1 VKNKKIRKMK
11 KIILSFIALIF
22 TLSINAQLDRSI
34 MPLGGPSPKIKLD
47 KPKEFKLKNGI
58 RVLVVENHKLPRINY
73 SLRFDRKPIV
83 EGEKTGVISL
93 LGSMLG
99 NGTTNI
105 PKDDFNEE
113 VDFLGAGIN
122 VGFGS
127 GFAFTLTKN
136 NERVLDLFSDA
147 VINPLL
153 TEEEF
158 EKEKDKL
165 IEGLKSQKKDIDAI
179 SGRVGDALSYG
190 KSHAYGEFISE
201 QTIDNIK
208 FEDILE
214 YHAKY
219 FIPNNVYIV
228 VIGDVNYKEVKS
240 LISEKFGVWKK
251 GKPINDP
258 EPILTDNVTLTE
270 INFVDLP
277 TATQSAI
284 QVTNNVNLKM
294 NDEDYFAALMANDI
308 LGGGGEGYLFKNLRE
323 DKGYTYGAYSSLGS
337 SRYGVS
343 KFRAGAKV
351 RNMVTDSAVSEIVK
365 EISRIRLERVDSE
378 LLKNAK
384 AKYVGSFI
392 RNAENPQTV
401 AGYALNIKLNNLE
414 DDYYESYLENI
425 NSVTEADVKKA
436 ANKYF
441 KIANTRIVVVG
452 KGSDV
457 VANLEEVGFPINYY
471 DQYANPIAKPIFNKA
486 IPDGLTA
493 MKVIN
498 NYINAVGGKKN
509 LNSINTLVMKANVT
523 IPGAPFVPE
532 ATMRQKFPN
541 KYSQKIEAN
550 MQGQTMTL
558 TKTTFNGERGYTEM
572 QGQRIE
578 FDEKQIEDSKN
589 VKGIFEELY
598 YSADQLELVSINS
611 VNYQDAY
618 KVKVIIDGNE
628 SHRYYSV
635 ETGFL
640 LSSEETDDNN
650 NVITTNYGDYQ
661 SVENI
666 MFPFFME
673 LPAQKLEFKTTS
685 VIFNKELKDSSF

>member
-1 VKNKKIRKMK
+1 MKKMK
-11 KIILSFIALIF
+11 KIILIITALIF
-22 TLSINAQLDRSI
+22 TLNINAQLDRSI
-34 MPLGGPSPKIKLD
+34 MPTGGPSPKIKLD

-58 RVLVVENHKLPRINY
+58 KVLVVENHKLPRINY

-83 EGEKTGVISL
+83 EGEKAGVISL

-99 NGTTNI
+99 NGTTSI
-105 PKDDFNEE
+105 SKDEFNEE
-113 VDFLGAGIN
+113 VDFLGASIN

-158 EKEKDKL
+158 EKEKEKL

-179 SGRVGDALSYG
+179 SSRVGDALSYG
-190 KSHAYGEFISE
+190 KNHAYGEFITE
-201 QTIDNIK
+201 QTIDNIS
-208 FEDILE
+208 FQDIID

-219 FIPNNVYIV
+219 FIPNNVYLV
-228 VIGDVNYKEVKS
+228 VIGDVNYKNVKS
-240 LISEKFGVWKK
+240 LISEKFGSWKK
-251 GKPINDP
+251 GKNIDDP
-258 EPILTDNVTLTE
+258 EPILTENVALTE
-270 INFVDLP
+270 INFIDLP

-284 QVTNNVNLKM
+284 QVTNNVDLM
-294 NDEDYFAALMANDI
+294 MTDEDYFAALMANDI

-337 SRYGVS
+337 NRYGVS

-365 EISRIRLERVDSE
+365 EISRIRLEKVDSE

-392 RNAENPQTV
+392 RNAENPQTI
-401 AGYALNIKLNNLE
+401 AGYALNIKLNNLP

-425 NSVTEADVKKA
+425 NSVSEADVKRA
-436 ANKYF
+436 ASKYF

-471 DQYANPIAKPIFNKA
+471 DQYANSIAKPIFNKA
-486 IPDGLTA
+486 IPEGLTA
-493 MKVIN
+493 VDVIN
-498 NYINAVGGKKN
+498 NYVKAVGGKAN
-509 LNSINTLVMKANVT
+509 LESVNTLVMKANVT
-523 IPGAPFVPE
+523 IPGAPFSPE
-532 ATMRQKFPN
+532 ATMRQKLPN
-541 KYSQKIEAN
+541 KSSFKMEVN
-550 MQGQTMTL
+550 MQGQQMTL
-558 TKTTFNGERGYTEM
+558 SKTTFDGERGYSEM
-572 QGQRIE
+572 QGQRVE
-578 FDEKQIEDSKN
+578 FDEKQLDESKK

-598 YSADQLELVSINS
+598 FKAEELELVSINS

-618 KVKVIIDGNE
+618 KVKVTVDGKE

-635 ETGFL
+635 ESGLL
-640 LSSEETDDNN
+640 LSTEDTDDNN
-650 NVITTNYGDYQ
+650 NVVTTNYGDYQ
-661 SVENI
+661 SVQNI
-666 MFPFFME
+666 MFPFYME

-685 VIFNKELKDSSF
+685 VEINKEIKDSSF

>member
-1 VKNKKIRKMK
+1 MNKMK
-11 KIILSFIALIF
+11 KIILIITALIF
-22 TLSINAQLDRSI
+22 TLNINAQLDRSV
-34 MPLGGPSPKIKLD
+34 MPTGGPSPKIKLD
-47 KPKEFKLKNGI
+47 KPKEFKLKNGVK
-58 RVLVVENHKLPRINY
+58 VLVVENHKLPRVNY

-83 EGEKTGVISL
+83 EGEKAGVISL

-99 NGTTNI
+99 NGTTSI
-105 PKDDFNEE
+105 SKDEFNEE
-113 VDFLGAGIN
+113 VDFLGASVN

-158 EKEKDKL
+158 EKEKEKL

-190 KSHAYGEFISE
+190 KNHAYGEFITE
-201 QTIDNIK
+201 QTIDNIS
-208 FEDILE
+208 FQDVLD

-228 VIGDVNYKEVKS
+228 VIGDVNYKNVKS
-240 LISEKFGVWKK
+240 LISEKFGTWKK
-251 GKPINDP
+251 GKNIDDP
-258 EPILTDNVTLTE
+258 VPVLTENVALTE

-284 QVTNNVNLKM
+284 QVTNNVDLKM
-294 NDEDYFAALMANDI
+294 TDEDYFAALMANDI

-323 DKGYTYGAYSSLGS
+323 DKGYTYGAYSGIGS
-337 SRYGVS
+337 NRYGVS

-365 EISRIRLERVDSE
+365 EISRIRLEKVDSE

-392 RNAENPQTV
+392 RNAENPQTI
-401 AGYALNIKLNNLE
+401 AGYALNIKLNNLP

-425 NSVTEADVKKA
+425 NSVSEADVKKA
-436 ANKYF
+436 ANKHF

-486 IPDGLTA
+486 IPEGLTA
-493 MKVIN
+493 VDVIN
-498 NYINAVGGKKN
+498 NYISAVGGKSN
-509 LNSINTLVMKANVT
+509 LESVNTVVMKADVT
-523 IPGAPFVPE
+523 IPGAPFAPQ
-532 ATMRQKFPN
+532 ATMRQKLPN
-541 KYSQKIEAN
+541 KSSFVIEVN
-550 MQGQTMTL
+550 MQGQKMTL
-558 TKTTFNGERGYTEM
+558 SKTTFNGERGYSEM
-572 QGQRIE
+572 QGQRVE
-578 FDEKQIEDSKN
+578 FDEKQLDENKKI
-589 VKGIFEELY
+589 KGIFEELY
-598 YSADQLELVSINS
+598 FKPEELELVSINS

-618 KVKVIIDGNE
+618 KVKVTIDGKE

-635 ETGFL
+635 ESGLL
-640 LSSEETDDNN
+640 LSKEDTDDNN
-650 NVITTNYGDYQ
+650 NVVTTNYGDYQ
-661 SVENI
+661 SVQNI
-666 MFPFFME
+666 MFPFYME
-673 LPAQKLEFKTTS
+673 LPAQKLEFKTS
-685 VIFNKELKDSSF
+685 SIEINKEIKDSSF

>member
-1 VKNKKIRKMK
+1 MKKMK
-11 KIILSFIALIF
+11 KIILTITALIF
-22 TLSINAQLDRSI
+22 TLNINAQLDRSV
-34 MPLGGPSPKIKLD
+34 MPMGGPSPKIKLD

-58 RVLVVENHKLPRINY
+58 KVLVVENHKLPRINY

-83 EGEKTGVISL
+83 EGEKAGVISL

-99 NGTTNI
+99 NGTTSI
-105 PKDDFNEE
+105 SKDEFNEE
-113 VDFLGAGIN
+113 VDFLGASVN

-158 EKEKDKL
+158 EKEKEKL

-179 SGRVGDALSYG
+179 SSRVGDALSYG
-190 KSHAYGEFISE
+190 KNHAYGEFITE
-201 QTIDNIK
+201 QTIDNIS
-208 FEDILE
+208 FQDIID

-219 FIPNNVYIV
+219 FIPNNVYLV
-228 VIGDVNYKEVKS
+228 VIGDVNYKNVKS
-240 LISEKFGVWKK
+240 LISEKFGSWKK
-251 GKPINDP
+251 GKNIDDP
-258 EPILTDNVTLTE
+258 EPVLTENVALTE
-270 INFVDLP
+270 INFIDLP

-284 QVTNNVNLKM
+284 QVTNNVDLM
-294 NDEDYFAALMANDI
+294 MTDEDYFAALMANDI

-337 SRYGVS
+337 NRYGVS

-365 EISRIRLERVDSE
+365 EISRIRLEKVDSE

-392 RNAENPQTV
+392 RNAENPQTI
-401 AGYALNIKLNNLE
+401 AGYALNIKLNNLP

-425 NSVTEADVKKA
+425 NSVSEADVKRA
-436 ANKYF
+436 ASKYF

-471 DQYANPIAKPIFNKA
+471 DQYANSIAKPIFNKA
-486 IPDGLTA
+486 IPEGLTA
-493 MKVIN
+493 VDVIN
-498 NYINAVGGKKN
+498 NYVKAVGGKAN
-509 LNSINTLVMKANVT
+509 LESVNTLVMKANVT
-523 IPGAPFVPE
+523 IPGAPFSPE
-532 ATMRQKFPN
+532 ATMRQKLPN
-541 KYSQKIEAN
+541 KSSFKMEVN
-550 MQGQTMTL
+550 MQGQQMTL
-558 TKTTFNGERGYTEM
+558 SKTTFDGERGYSEM
-572 QGQRIE
+572 QGQRVE
-578 FDEKQIEDSKN
+578 FDEKQLDESKK

-598 YSADQLELVSINS
+598 FKAEELELVSINS

-618 KVKVIIDGNE
+618 KVKVTVDGKE

-635 ETGFL
+635 ESGLL
-640 LSSEETDDNN
+640 LSTEDTDDNN
-650 NVITTNYGDYQ
+650 NVVTTNYGDYQ
-661 SVENI
+661 SVQNI
-666 MFPFFME
+666 MFPFYME

-685 VIFNKELKDSSF
+685 VEINKEIKDSSF

>member
-1 VKNKKIRKMK
+1 MKKMK
-11 KIILSFIALIF
+11 KIILTITALIF
-22 TLSINAQLDRSI
+22 TLNINAQLDRSI
-34 MPLGGPSPKIKLD
+34 MPTGGPSPKIKLD

-58 RVLVVENHKLPRINY
+58 KVLVVENHKLPRINY

-83 EGEKTGVISL
+83 EGEKAGVISL

-99 NGTTNI
+99 NGTTSI
-105 PKDDFNEE
+105 SKDEFNEE
-113 VDFLGAGIN
+113 VDFLGASIN

-158 EKEKDKL
+158 EKEKEKL

-179 SGRVGDALSYG
+179 SSRVGDALSYG
-190 KSHAYGEFISE
+190 KNHAYGEFITE
-201 QTIDNIK
+201 QTIDNIS
-208 FEDILE
+208 FQDIID

-219 FIPNNVYIV
+219 FIPNNVYLV
-228 VIGDVNYKEVKS
+228 VIGDVNYKNVKS
-240 LISEKFGVWKK
+240 LISEKFGSWKK
-251 GKPINDP
+251 GKNIDDP
-258 EPILTDNVTLTE
+258 EPILTENVALTE
-270 INFVDLP
+270 INFIDLP

-284 QVTNNVNLKM
+284 QVTNNVDLM
-294 NDEDYFAALMANDI
+294 MTDEDYFAALMANDI

-337 SRYGVS
+337 NRYGVS

-365 EISRIRLERVDSE
+365 EISRIRLEKVDSE

-392 RNAENPQTV
+392 RNAENPQTI
-401 AGYALNIKLNNLE
+401 AGYALNIKLNNLP

-425 NSVTEADVKKA
+425 NSVSEADVKRA
-436 ANKYF
+436 ASKYF

-471 DQYANPIAKPIFNKA
+471 DQYANSIAKPIFNKA
-486 IPDGLTA
+486 IPEGLTA
-493 MKVIN
+493 VDVIN
-498 NYINAVGGKKN
+498 NYVKAVGGKAN
-509 LNSINTLVMKANVT
+509 LESVNTLVMKANVT
-523 IPGAPFVPE
+523 IPGAPFSPE
-532 ATMRQKFPN
+532 ATMRQKLPN
-541 KYSQKIEAN
+541 KSSFKMEVN
-550 MQGQTMTL
+550 MQGQQMTL
-558 TKTTFNGERGYTEM
+558 SKTTFDGERGYSEM
-572 QGQRIE
+572 QGQRVE
-578 FDEKQIEDSKN
+578 FDEKQLDESKK

-598 YSADQLELVSINS
+598 FKAEELELVSINS

-618 KVKVIIDGNE
+618 KVKVTVDGKE

-635 ETGFL
+635 ESGLL
-640 LSSEETDDNN
+640 LSTEDTDDNN
-650 NVITTNYGDYQ
+650 NVVTTNYGDYQ
-661 SVENI
+661 SVQNI
-666 MFPFFME
+666 MFPFYME

-685 VIFNKELKDSSF
+685 VEINKEIKDSSF

>member
-1 VKNKKIRKMK
+1 MK
-11 KIILSFIALIF
+11 KIILSFIALVF

-34 MPLGGPSPKIKLD
+34 MPQGGPSPKIKLD

-73 SLRFDRKPIV
+73 SLRFDRKPVV
-83 EGEKTGVISL
+83 EGQKTGVISL

-136 NERVLDLFSDA
+136 NEKVLDLFSDA

-486 IPDGLTA
+486 IPEGLTA

-598 YSADQLELVSINS
+598 YSANQLELVSINS

-618 KVKVIIDGNE
+618 KVKVIVDGNE

-673 LPAQKLEFKTTS
+673 LPGQKLEFKTTS
-685 VIFNKELKDSSF
+685 VVFNKELKDSSF